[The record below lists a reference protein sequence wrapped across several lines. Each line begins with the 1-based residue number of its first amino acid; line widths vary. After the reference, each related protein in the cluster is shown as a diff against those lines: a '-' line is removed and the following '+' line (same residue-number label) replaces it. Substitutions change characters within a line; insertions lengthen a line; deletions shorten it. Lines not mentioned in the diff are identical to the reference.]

1 VLDRTEIQIH
11 YIVDGMKVST
21 IENLAPSDIANVEV
35 LKDAASAAIYG
46 TEGANGVVIIT
57 TKQGKV
63 GDIVVSYNSQFTTQ
77 SVRTKMELM
86 DASQFVTYFNEAGN
100 AAIVDN
106 GINTNWI
113 DETFQNAFAQR
124 HDLSISGASERTNYY
139 LSGTFKSRRHNW
151 WC

>member
-1 VLDRTEIQIH
+1 
-11 YIVDGMKVST
+11 
-21 IENLAPSDIANVEV
+21 
-35 LKDAASAAIYG
+35 
-46 TEGANGVVIIT
+46 
-57 TKQGKV
+57 
-63 GDIVVSYNSQFTTQ
+63 
-77 SVRTKMELM
+77 M
-86 DASQFVTYFNEAGN
+86 DASLVTYFNEAGN

>member
-1 VLDRTEIQIH
+1 
-11 YIVDGMKVST
+11 
-21 IENLAPSDIANVEV
+21 
-35 LKDAASAAIYG
+35 
-46 TEGANGVVIIT
+46 
-57 TKQGKV
+57 
-63 GDIVVSYNSQFTTQ
+63 
-77 SVRTKMELM
+77 MELM